1 MRFRHTLAIT
11 ITAAAALALTACTGG
26 TTGDPGSGADGK
38 VTGKITF
45 QTWSLKNDTFTPYF
59 TQLISAFEKKYPG
72 TSVNWIDQPADG
84 YENKVLQQAES
95 NNLPDV
101 VNLPPEMASSLAQA
115 GQLADLSKDDKAA
128 LSDYV
133 PGGVAAYTYDGLN
146 GTFGLPWYLGT
157 ELNYWNSDLLKK
169 AGYSAPPTDI
179 DGLFSLADKL
189 AGTAKV
195 PTLSSVP
202 SPKGL
207 VGWTDGRTKFMT
219 DGKFTFNSPEVIKY
233 VEQYAKLYKAGG
245 VSAAAMQ
252 GGATA
257 NTNVNDFYTGKVA
270 WTTATPNFPSNIKL
284 NAPNVLPSVAATAD
298 FGQPPLFVQG
308 IGVSGSSKNTATAI
322 AFANFVTNNDNQIA
336 FVKLAQGFYPGTK
349 AANANPDSFLAQS
362 DVALLNETM
371 KLGAAEMSRATVASP
386 PLYTDNMNTYST
398 QQIALAIQG
407 QISAKQAL
415 DAAVKYC
422 NENVSK

>member
-371 KLGAAEMSRATVASP
+371 QLGAAEMSRATVASP